1 MSKKN
6 KSKNKKQE
14 ERVIPTVEKI
24 ADEILRLCEIR
35 PEFRYPGVLDK
46 ALKDYTEDKKIWE
59 KADDYL
65 LRELRNF
72 YSYLENEDDNFEKE
86 VKNKKEDKE
95 EFREEDISQE
105 YVDKIVEDGKNIG
118 KNPQF
123 ADEWGLFLDDED
135 EQEIYDFG
143 IDF

>member
-46 ALKDYTEDKKIWE
+46 ALKDYTEDK
-59 KADDYL
+59 
-65 LRELRNF
+65 
-72 YSYLENEDDNFEKE
+72 
-86 VKNKKEDKE
+86 
-95 EFREEDISQE
+95 
-105 YVDKIVEDGKNIG
+105 
-118 KNPQF
+118 
-123 ADEWGLFLDDED
+123 
-135 EQEIYDFG
+135 
-143 IDF
+143 

>member
-1 MSKKN
+1 
-6 KSKNKKQE
+6 
-14 ERVIPTVEKI
+14 
-24 ADEILRLCEIR
+24 
-35 PEFRYPGVLDK
+35 
-46 ALKDYTEDKKIWE
+46 
-59 KADDYL
+59 L